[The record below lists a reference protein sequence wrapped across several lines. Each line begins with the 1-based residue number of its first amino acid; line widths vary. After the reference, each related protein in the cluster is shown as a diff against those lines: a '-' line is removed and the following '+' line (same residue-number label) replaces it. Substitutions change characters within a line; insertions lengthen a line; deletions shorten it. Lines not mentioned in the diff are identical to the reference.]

1 MRKLLN
7 IILLTAG
14 FVLLWGCDE
23 YDDGELRKNID
34 AIEQELTA
42 AEKRVAE
49 LNDEMNSL
57 TALVNSSFISYLKQ
71 DDKGNYVVCYRNHGG
86 ETKTRHPR
94 HAERRGDRPDRRGPG
109 SSPTENSTG
118 ARPRT
123 TARPMNGY
131 WTPRAR

>member
-71 DDKGNYVVCYRNHGG
+71 DEQRQLRRLLPQSRRRD
-86 ETKTRHPR
+86 EDRHPR
-94 HAERRGDRPDRRGPG
+94 HAERRGDRPDRRGRG
-109 SSPTENSTG
+109 VLRRKTLLAHDRGQRRNL
-118 ARPRT
+118 
-123 TARPMNGY
+123 
-131 WTPRAR
+131 